1 MLRIFFN
8 ALIVYLRYLE
18 SGQGNVTYP
27 SHSELAVSDGNQ
39 LSFAGSI
46 DMTANLKKLVER
58 LNYALNIIDN
68 QKNITKITAIG
79 TII

>member
-27 SHSELAVSDGNQ
+27 PHSELAVSDGNQ
-39 LSFAGSI
+39 RSFAGSI